1 MRKLALANDA
11 ILIKQLNSN
20 MCESPKNI
28 VSRDRLKKLGMAIV
42 FSLASLGN
50 AHAQVSG
57 EVKCNQAGKPNW
69 GFKIASAVG
78 YFDLTTGAFSL
89 KFFADSLSAAELKYY
104 VGDQSGY
111 ADAGQE
117 FEKIP
122 KLDERLKAVDKRTMV
137 VWGEIKENST
147 AKLEAMPAVHTKA
160 ELTGINVSSCSN
172 LGGHSASVRDAESV
186 LEMIQEFSF
195 PTTPGVHNTTFDVKY
210 LEERQKG
217 DQKLFSAKGNATF
230 YVFKSPA

>member
-1 MRKLALANDA
+1 MRLLLKLTDLVSQQTGSGIRRSLQCLALALLVNVA
-11 ILIKQLNSN
+11 
-20 MCESPKNI
+20 
-28 VSRDRLKKLGMAIV
+28 G
-42 FSLASLGN
+42 LAS
-50 AHAQVSG
+50 AYAQVAG
-57 EVKCNQAGKPNW
+57 EVRCNQPDKPNW

-89 KFFADSLSAAELKYY
+89 KLFADSMTPVELKYY

-111 ADAGQE
+111 ADEGKE
-117 FEKIP
+117 FEKVA

-172 LGGHSASVRDAESV
+172 LGGHSASVRDVESV
-186 LEMIQEFSF
+186 LEIVQEFSF
-195 PTTPGVHNTTFDVKY
+195 PTTPGIHTASFDVKY
-210 LEERQKG
+210 LESRKKG
-217 DQKLFSAKGNATF
+217 DEKAFVAKGKATF